1 MPENFFPTLEN
12 IFPTLEKKFS
22 RLEKIFS
29 RQGKIVS
36 GLEFFLARQE
46 FFLAGH
52 ARMFSRHEF
61 FATPVPVRTG
71 RRVIWPGGY
80 QLCAELLAPATP

>member
-12 IFPTLEKKFS
+12 IFPTLEKN
-22 RLEKIFS
+22 FS

-46 FFLAGH
+46 IFLAGH
-52 ARMFSRHEF
+52 ARMFSRHGF

-80 QLCAELLAPATP
+80 QLRAELLAPATP